1 MKESFKE
8 YYKPTE
14 KEFKDLWDNCE
25 FIFDANVL
33 LNIYRYSSETT
44 EEFLD
49 VLKKVQDRVWIP
61 HQAAL
66 EYQRNRFSVIEEQ
79 VAKCKKLEK
88 LLEKNEIITFLT
100 DNKRHP
106 FVDTELIISE
116 IKKTFKNLKGEL
128 ETSRNNYPNTISK
141 DNLRDTITEI
151 FNGKIGDEFDKKD
164 LANIYKK
171 GNERYADKIP
181 PGFEDE
187 GKDKGENKDKTRI
200 QKYGDCVLWSQI
212 ITHAKLEGKPIIF
225 VTDDAK
231 KDWWLK
237 NKNNAII
244 APHPFLIKEMR
255 SKSNVDFYMYRSE
268 NFMERVKKYLGFD
281 VDKSS
286 LQEIEKVQN
295 DIRTKHVIEN
305 LKHVHNLLKH
315 RRINQTNWDAQQAEA
330 QEMYEEWK
338 EERDAEAQEMY
349 EAWEEAQQA
358 QAQEMYEAWEEE
370 QQAQAQEMYE
380 AWEEVQQAQAQEMY
394 EAWEEAQQAE
404 AQEMYE
410 GRDAEMEQKSQE
422 DVESEDL
429 E

>member
-14 KEFKDLWDNCE
+14 KEFKYLWDNCE

-49 VLKKVQDRVWIP
+49 VLKNVQDRIWLP

-79 VAKCKKLEK
+79 VAKCKELEK
-88 LLEKNEIITFLT
+88 LLEKNEIIKFLT

-116 IKKTFKNLKGEL
+116 IKKTFKNLKVNL
-128 ETSRNNYPNTISK
+128 ETSRNNYPNTISN

-151 FNGKIGDEFDKKD
+151 FDGQIGDEFSKKD
-164 LANIYKK
+164 LDNTYKK
-171 GNERYADKIP
+171 GKERYADKIP
-181 PGFEDE
+181 PGFEDK
-187 GKDKGENKDKTRI
+187 GKDNGENKDKTGN

-212 ITHAKLEGKPIIF
+212 IKHAKSEGKPIIF

-244 APHPFLIKEMR
+244 SPHPSLIREMR
-255 SKSNVDFYMYRSE
+255 LKSNVDFYMYRTE
-268 NFMERVKKYLGFD
+268 NFMERVKRYLGFD
-281 VDKSS
+281 VDLSS

-295 DIRTKHVIEN
+295 DIRTKHVIEK
-305 LKHVHNLLKH
+305 LKHVQNLLKN
-315 RRINQTNWDAQQAEA
+315 RRINQTNWDVQQAEA

-338 EERDAEAQEMY
+338 EE
-349 EAWEEAQQA
+349 
-358 QAQEMYEAWEEE
+358 
-370 QQAQAQEMYE
+370 
-380 AWEEVQQAQAQEMY
+380 
-394 EAWEEAQQAE
+394 QQAE

-410 GRDAEMEQKSQE
+410 EWKEEQQAEAQEIYEEWEEEQQAEAQEIYEEWKEERDAEMEQKSQE

>member
-14 KEFKDLWDNCE
+14 KEFKNLWDNCE

-88 LLEKNEIITFLT
+88 LLEKNAIITFLT

-116 IKKTFKNLKGEL
+116 IEKTFKNLKVDL
-128 ETSRNNYPNTISK
+128 ETRRNNYPNTISN

-151 FNGKIGDEFDKKD
+151 FDGKIGDEFSKTD
-164 LANIYKK
+164 LDNTYKK
-171 GNERYADKIP
+171 GKERYADKIP
-181 PGFEDE
+181 PGFEDK
-187 GKDKGENKDKTRI
+187 GKDNGENKDKTGN

-212 ITHAKLEGKPIIF
+212 IKHAKSEGKPIIF

-268 NFMERVKKYLGFD
+268 NFIDRVKKYLGFD
-281 VDKSS
+281 VDQSS

-295 DIRTKHVIEN
+295 DIRTEHVIEN
-305 LKHVHNLLKH
+305 LKRVQNLLKH

-330 QEMYEEWK
+330 QEMYEETQQ
-338 EERDAEAQEMY
+338 AEAQEMY
-349 EAWEEAQQA
+349 
-358 QAQEMYEAWEEE
+358 
-370 QQAQAQEMYE
+370 
-380 AWEEVQQAQAQEMY
+380 
-394 EAWEEAQQAE
+394 EEAQQAE

-410 GRDAEMEQKSQE
+410 EWKEERDAEMEQKSQE